1 MVSPLDPFI
10 PRYDIRERFE
20 KIINAPVEVVM
31 RTAYDFDLQSILPI
45 RAIILLRELLLGSRR
60 DKGPRKTLGLVAET
74 RALGWGALVEVP
86 DQLLVCGAHCQPW
99 FGNVKFTAIPA
110 DDFAFFDLPDQ
121 VKIVWSLE
129 TTEIETN
136 KTRFV
141 HEVRAFATDDEA
153 RRKFMR
159 YWSWARFGIIAIRL
173 LLLPAIRRRAEH
185 EWKSRS
191 ETETV

>member
-1 MVSPLDPFI
+1 MPKF
-10 PRYDIRERFE
+10 DIRERFE

-45 RAIILLRELLLGSRR
+45 RAIISMRELIMGAGGEKS
-60 DKGPRKTLGLVAET
+60 PRKALGLVVET
-74 RALGWGALVEVP
+74 RALGWGTLVEVP
-86 DQLLVCGAHCQPW
+86 NQLLVCGAHCQPW

-110 DDFAFFDLPDQ
+110 DEFAVFGLPDQ

-129 TTEIETN
+129 TTEILTN

-159 YWSWARFGIIAIRL
+159 YWSWARFGIIAIRI

-191 ETETV
+191 ETDTA

>member
-1 MVSPLDPFI
+1 MVSPLDPFM
-10 PRYDIRERFE
+10 PKFDIRESFE

-45 RAIILLRELLLGSRR
+45 RAIISMRKLIMGAGGEKS
-60 DKGPRKTLGLVAET
+60 PRKALGLVAET
-74 RALGWGALVEVP
+74 RALGWGTLVEVP
-86 DQLLVCGAHCQPW
+86 NQLLVCGAHCQPW

-110 DDFAFFDLPDQ
+110 DEFAVFGLPDQ

-159 YWSWARFGIIAIRL
+159 YWSWARFGIIAIRI

-191 ETETV
+191 ETDTA